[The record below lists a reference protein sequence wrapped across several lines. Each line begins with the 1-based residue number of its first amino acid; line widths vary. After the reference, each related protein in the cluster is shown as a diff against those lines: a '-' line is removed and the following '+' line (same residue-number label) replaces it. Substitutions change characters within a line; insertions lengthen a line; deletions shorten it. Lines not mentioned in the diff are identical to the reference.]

1 MSDKSKLKSE
11 LMSHKALERYQLFQ
25 IDTIPIRYH
34 RFLVVSIPNFDTDTI
49 KFEPSNTV
57 FLKHIIVAKMVLD
70 NCGKFFLEH
79 N

>member
-1 MSDKSKLKSE
+1 M
-11 LMSHKALERYQLFQ
+11 
-25 IDTIPIRYH
+25 
-34 RFLVVSIPNFDTDTI
+34 VSIPNFDTDTI

-57 FLKHIIVAKMVLD
+57 LLKHIIVAKMVLD